1 MNRPEFQPEW
11 FFALLLFYSFF
22 SIRALTEE
30 SRIHPLN
37 LTAGAAQGLS
47 YCVSHVKDI
56 DGISSAA
63 MTRAATGAE
72 VTLTDYG
79 RVMEDLRA
87 VPREAKSVII
97 CDLGVDASETEPF
110 ITIMGS
116 LADRAQV
123 TYIDHHYLP
132 VHAKARIRRS
142 GVRFVHD
149 EGECASILTFLTF
162 RDILRPRSELIA
174 LYGAVTDEMDYTPE
188 ASRLMETTDRH
199 FVLAE
204 ACLLS
209 QALSFKAER
218 EGFPD
223 MLVRELSTGRLPHE
237 IEGVP
242 ESALKQIGLEAK
254 LMDEVKRHGK
264 RVGRL
269 AYMDTTEYS
278 SGIVAKLLL
287 GAFKVPVGVAV
298 RENKPG
304 ELVVEL
310 RGTSECRVHLGML
323 IGEVS
328 SKLGG
333 SGGGHRLAS
342 GGIVPT
348 DKESRLLRMLSR
360 KV

>member
-1 MNRPEFQPEW
+1 M
-11 FFALLLFYSFF
+11 
-22 SIRALTEE
+22 
-30 SRIHPLN
+30 
-37 LTAGAAQGLS
+37 S

-56 DGISSAA
+56 DGISAAA
-63 MTRAATGAE
+63 MTRAATGAD

-79 RVMEDLRA
+79 RVVEDLRA
-87 VPREAKSVII
+87 VPREAKSLFI
-97 CDLGVDASETEPF
+97 CDLGVDTSDPGPF

-116 LADRAQV
+116 LAGRAHV

-132 VHAKARIRRS
+132 TSTKARIRKS
-142 GVRFVHD
+142 GVRLVHN
-149 EGECASILTFLTF
+149 ERECASILTYLTF
-162 RDILRPRSELIA
+162 RDTLPPRFQLLA
-174 LYGAVTDEMDYTPE
+174 LYGAVTDEMDHTPE
-188 ASRLMETTDRH
+188 ASRLMGMTDRH

-204 ACLLS
+204 ASLLS
-209 QALSFKAER
+209 QALSFKAGR
-218 EGFPD
+218 GGFPD

-242 ESALKQIGLEAK
+242 ESALKQVGLEAK
-254 LMDEVKRHGK
+254 LMDEVNSHGK

-287 GAFKVPVGVAV
+287 GAFRVPVGVAI

-310 RGTSECRVHLGML
+310 RGTSECRVHLGRV

-342 GGIVPT
+342 GGIVPS
-348 DKESRLLRMLSR
+348 DKESLLLRMLSR
-360 KV
+360 KI